1 MRVCRQTYG
10 MHGMPRYGRVHKL
23 INKEKKQY
31 HPTVGRMVLLLMLRS
46 EISLMLQPII
56 SLGFG
61 DRLLSLS
68 HRPAAVPHHSLPESR
83 PSTS

>member
-1 MRVCRQTYG
+1 MRVCRQTNG
-10 MHGMPRYGRVHKL
+10 MHGMLRYGRAHKL
-23 INKEKKQY
+23 IKRKKQY

-46 EISLMLQPII
+46 EISLILQLKI